1 MTVNSETNEPLSEEE
16 AAAKY
21 ATAQDL
27 LSQLQAASDVE
38 ALFSELAGQYGED
51 PGRAAEQGYL
61 VNKNSNFVQSF
72 KDTALSLEVGGLSGI
87 VESEY
92 GYHIMLR
99 KPLTDSQKE
108 TAAGDHLSALLEER
122 MEAASITYSDKL
134 KDIDAG
140 TFYAK
145 YGEILQAEA
154 EANGQTGGEPS
165 EPSGDAGDAGTAP
178 EGGAAE

>member
-38 ALFSELAGQYGED
+38 A
-51 PGRAAEQGYL
+51 RAAEQGYL

-145 YGEILQAEA
+145 YG
-154 EANGQTGGEPS
+154 
-165 EPSGDAGDAGTAP
+165 
-178 EGGAAE
+178 

>member
-1 MTVNSETNEPLSEEE
+1 MLEGKQGAGAANTGLHLVHQQEPIPLL
-16 AAAKY
+16 
-21 ATAQDL
+21 AQL
-27 LSQLQAASDVE
+27 RQFVHILPLH
-38 ALFSELAGQYGED
+38 GE
-51 PGRAAEQGYL
+51 
-61 VNKNSNFVQSF
+61 
-72 KDTALSLEVGGLSGI
+72 DTALSLEVGGLSGI